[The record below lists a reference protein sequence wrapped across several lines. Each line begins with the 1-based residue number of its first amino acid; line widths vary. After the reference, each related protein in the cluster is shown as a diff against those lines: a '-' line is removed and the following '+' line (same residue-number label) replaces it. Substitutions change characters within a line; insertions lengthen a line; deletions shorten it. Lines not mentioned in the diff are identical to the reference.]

1 MKTAGELRP
10 GDVWLH
16 YPNKN
21 RTRPPL
27 AYLVTAIQ
35 PGLARSTV
43 RVIAKRLPD
52 GRPRSMDLFRENQ
65 VEVQSRLYLHLV
77 VGAMSN
83 AGRPEGE
90 GRKRRPRRATRAD
103 GSGDSITARRAR
115 NLAIVERVKAGDP
128 LCAVA
133 RAFGLTRQNIW
144 SICHRAGVETP
155 RRPRQRDAT
164 KVQRDREIV
173 ERVRAGDSLVA
184 VARAFGLTHVR
195 VLVICER
202 DGVRSRYR
210 SLMVERRTQRAAIG
224 PPDDWRVK

>member
-10 GDVWLH
+10 GDVWVENPR
-16 YPNKN
+16 Y
-21 RTRPPL
+21 RIAQ
-27 AYLVTAIQ
+27 AYRVLRVE
-35 PGLARSTV
+35 PGLARTTV
-43 RVIAKRLPD
+43 RVVVELLPQ
-52 GRPRSMDLFRENQ
+52 RYRRTLNLFRENL
-65 VEVQSRLYLHLV
+65 VHDSGASAANDTDRLLDVARVRAHQITKLV
-77 VGAMSN
+77 KIHDAMV
-83 AGRPEGE
+83 RP
-90 GRKRRPRRATRAD
+90 
-103 GSGDSITARRAR
+103 AR
-115 NLAIVERVKAGDP
+115 NLAIVESVKGGAP

-133 RAFGLTRQNIW
+133 REFGLTRQHVW
-144 SICHRAGVETP
+144 LICHRAGVETP